1 MKSILILVLLPLCL
15 GCTNKTIHQNSTN
28 SEQAKPGFVK
38 GGALTGGRS
47 RENLMKGIMGN
58 IGRVRQLYNEE
69 FKDKYPDYMKVVVF
83 FKINYLGVVTSSK
96 ITESNSNSPGFDSK
110 ILVIINSINFDQIE
124 KRDDVTEVTYP
135 FVFTK

>member
-1 MKSILILVLLPLCL
+1 
-15 GCTNKTIHQNSTN
+15 
-28 SEQAKPGFVK
+28 
-38 GGALTGGRS
+38 
-47 RENLMKGIMGN
+47 MKGIMGN